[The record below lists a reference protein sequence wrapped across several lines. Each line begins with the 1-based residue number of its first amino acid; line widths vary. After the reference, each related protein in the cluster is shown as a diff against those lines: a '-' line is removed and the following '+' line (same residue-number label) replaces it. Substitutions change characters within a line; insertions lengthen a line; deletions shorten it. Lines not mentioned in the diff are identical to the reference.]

1 VHQLIY
7 VSSAKETTLM
17 NYNTNYLLT
26 VAW

>member
-1 VHQLIY
+1 
-7 VSSAKETTLM
+7 M